1 MIGSDIDRCVEYP
14 HLGEH
19 YQIDILFVKKVYDK
33 LQSNDIDFLHK
44 NAEKELANLKTALFN
59 FYVSKSKESIKMFQ
73 QTSAIE

>member
-44 NAEKELANLKTALFN
+44 NAEKELGNLKTALFN

-73 QTSAIE
+73 QTSAI